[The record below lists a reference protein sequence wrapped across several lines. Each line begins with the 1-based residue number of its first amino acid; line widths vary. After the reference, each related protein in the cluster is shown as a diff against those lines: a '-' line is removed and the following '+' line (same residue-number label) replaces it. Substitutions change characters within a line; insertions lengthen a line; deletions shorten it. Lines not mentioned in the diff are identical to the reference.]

1 MKQFICEATY
11 YLYSDQSVFRPICS
25 DLFVGDPLPFLLH
38 AEPLLATQTMQ
49 LIDTEIMAFSS
60 DAHLQ
65 GGGVE

>member
-1 MKQFICEATY
+1 MWSNILF
-11 YLYSDQSVFRPICS
+11 VFRPICIQTY
-25 DLFVGDPLPFLLH
+25 LLWGDPLPFLLH